1 MAKLTKNDVKELL
14 LDYDPHYTDD
24 LIDSYF
30 NRILHYN
37 LMYEVLI
44 DTEKWL
50 SRDYNIN
57 QAFMMAMEDWDL

>member
-24 LIDSYF
+24 LID
-30 NRILHYN
+30 
-37 LMYEVLI
+37 
-44 DTEKWL
+44 TEKWL

-57 QAFMMAMEDWDL
+57 QAFMMAMEAWDL